1 MYKDYEIK
9 LNAILDK
16 HKGVQKVE
24 LGLVDDLEKLL
35 KTFETE
41 YKATDN
47 SLANWYEDVFS
58 VNKKF
63 AQVEKKFLNFNK
75 TVSKI
80 QDTIKILK
88 KEAENLGINVNSIPV
103 YKNAIAAQNR
113 SGNLTDEFLR
123 GRKASTKISGAL

>member
-16 HKGVQKVE
+16 HGVQKVE

-35 KTFETE
+35 KTVEKE

-47 SLANWYEDVFS
+47 SLNNWYEEVFS

-63 AQVEKKFLNFNK
+63 AQVEKKYLNFNK
-75 TVSKI
+75 TINKI
-80 QDTIKILK
+80 SDITQILK
-88 KEAENLGINVNSIPV
+88 KEAKNLGLDANTIPA

-113 SGNLTDEFLR
+113 SGNLTDEFLT